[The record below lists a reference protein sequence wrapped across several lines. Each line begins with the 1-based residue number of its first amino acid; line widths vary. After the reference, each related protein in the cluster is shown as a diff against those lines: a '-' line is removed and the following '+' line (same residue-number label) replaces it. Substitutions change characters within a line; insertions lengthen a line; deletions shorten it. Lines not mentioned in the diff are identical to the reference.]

1 MKELYAALENLV
13 WVTQLGFSLLFP
25 LVFFLWLAHWL
36 TGAHGWPVWIYIPAI
51 LLGLLPGAQTF
62 RSFAQQMMKKVKK
75 DLDEKKPMGFNK
87 H

>member
-1 MKELYAALENLV
+1 MKEIYAALENLV

-25 LVFFLWLAHWL
+25 LVVFLWLAHWL
-36 TGAHGWPVWIYIPAI
+36 TGSLGWPLWVYVPAI
-51 LLGLLPGAQTF
+51 LLGLATGAQTF
-62 RSFAQQMMKKVKK
+62 RSFAQRMMKKAQK